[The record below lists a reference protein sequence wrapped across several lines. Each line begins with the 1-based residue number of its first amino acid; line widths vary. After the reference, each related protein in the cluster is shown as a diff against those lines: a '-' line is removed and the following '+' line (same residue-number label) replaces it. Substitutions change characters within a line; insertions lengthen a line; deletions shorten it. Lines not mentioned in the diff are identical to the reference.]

1 MLRAIDHFDI
11 KEALQ
16 DQKDQQRKKWFIAAR
31 DQREKKAQL
40 EERAD
45 EDFMDYASSVILA
58 TEIEVQHFQ
67 AKLDVYDEATV
78 KALMENTQALEAV
91 NERIQEKLGHA
102 HTLED
107 GRKVFKSEDGTWAID
122 EDGKELEATTND
134 MDIIPKTKVTAE
146 EYKTDIEERN
156 QLNTERQNILDYQ
169 EKLDDARERSHSDDF
184 TREELDALDKE
195 LQTGMPMAVKRQLPN
210 YDPSQ
215 ETSLQSNFTATVNPA
230 VKTIIDASIQRPMM
244 PKNNAV

>member
-31 DQREKKAQL
+31 DQREKKTQL

-45 EDFMDYASSVILA
+45 EDFMDLASSVILA
-58 TEIEVQHFQ
+58 TEIEVQQFQ

-122 EDGKELEATTND
+122 EDGKELGATTND
-134 MDIIPKTKVTAE
+134 MDTIPKTKVTAE
-146 EYKTDIEERN
+146 EYKADIEERN

-169 EKLDDARERSHSDDF
+169 EKLDDARERSTSDDF
-184 TREELDALDKE
+184 SKEELDALDME
-195 LQTGMPMAVKRQLPN
+195 LETEMPMAVKRQLPD

-215 ETSLQSNFTATVNPA
+215 ETDLKSEFSTTASPAINLVNNPS
-230 VKTIIDASIQRPMM
+230 IDPNMALGI
-244 PKNNAV
+244 N